1 MREWQVQE
9 AKQRLSELLRAVG
22 EGEPQVITRHGNP
35 IAVVVDIEEFR
46 ATHGRDRKPSFRE
59 FLLAAPR
66 EFDDLEI
73 PERVVEADRTEG
85 LFDE

>member
-1 MREWQVQE
+1 MQE

-22 EGEPQVITRHGNP
+22 EGEPQVITRHGDP

-46 ATHGRDRKPSFRE
+46 AKHGAERKPTFSE
-59 FLLAAPR
+59 FLLSAPKVDGF
-66 EFDDLEI
+66 EV
-73 PERVVEADRTEG
+73 PERTVDRDRAEG

>member
-22 EGEPQVITRHGNP
+22 EGEPQVITRHGDP
-35 IAVVVDIEEFR
+35 IAVVVDIEDFR
-46 ATHGRDRKPSFRE
+46 ANHGRDQKPSFRE

-66 EFDDLEI
+66 GFDDLEI
-73 PERVVEADRTEG
+73 PERNVEPDRTDG
-85 LFDE
+85 MFDE

>member
-22 EGEPQVITRHGNP
+22 EGEPQVITRHGDP

-46 ATHGRDRKPSFRE
+46 ATHAAARKPTFAE
-59 FLLAAPR
+59 FLLSAPNV
-66 EFDDLEI
+66 DDFEI
-73 PERVVEADRTEG
+73 PERTVDPDRTDG
-85 LFDE
+85 LFE